1 MLGGGRAIW
10 MSARHA
16 LDIINAHNNNE
27 IYGRDF
33 KTKQSQQYEQQTQ
46 ILAGTCN
53 KITINK
59 SLYLSVRVLSSAV
72 QQIWDN
78 GLDNSSD
85 DMNKTSE

>member
-33 KTKQSQQYEQQTQ
+33 ETKQSQQYEQQTQ

-53 KITINK
+53 KITIHK

-72 QQIWDN
+72 Q
-78 GLDNSSD
+78 
-85 DMNKTSE
+85 